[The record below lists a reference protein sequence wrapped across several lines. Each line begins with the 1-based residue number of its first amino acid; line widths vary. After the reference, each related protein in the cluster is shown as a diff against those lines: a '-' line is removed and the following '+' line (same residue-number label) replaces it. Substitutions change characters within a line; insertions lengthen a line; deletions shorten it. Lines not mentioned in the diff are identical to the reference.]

1 MSAVQKKKP
10 TLEQQ
15 VNEEGIR
22 FLGKHVSREKAAALF
37 AATLLACAMPMILGV
52 RDWARIPQMVT
63 TGLVGINGED
73 DSLPRV
79 HAGVGKHQ
87 CRVILDDHRGRGY
100 NLVTLACH
108 KI

>member
-52 RDWARIPQMVT
+52 R
-63 TGLVGINGED
+63 ED
-73 DSLPRV
+73 PADG
-79 HAGVGKHQ
+79 H
-87 CRVILDDHRGRGY
+87 HRSGGDQRRG
-100 NLVTLACH
+100 
-108 KI
+108 